1 VRVYEEPAPG
11 RHERFSLPDAVP
23 ALMLRMSDVKT
34 YYVRTERRVPGGRHV
49 RHTPPD
55 EQLGARP
62 EVAGAL
68 ELKARLDSQ
77 ELTYTQYQ
85 VAKLALEG
93 RAWPH
98 AAI

>member
-1 VRVYEEPAPG
+1 MRVYEEPAPG
-11 RHERFSLPDAVP
+11 RHERFSPPDAVP
-23 ALMLRMSDVKT
+23 ALMLRMSDLKT
-34 YYVRTERRVPGGRHV
+34 YYVRAERRAPGRHV

-55 EQLGARP
+55 EQLGAWP
-62 EVAGAL
+62 EVPGAL

-85 VAKLALEG
+85 VAKLALEAP
-93 RAWPH
+93 AWPH

>member
-1 VRVYEEPAPG
+1 MSLYEERAPG
-11 RHERFSLPDAVP
+11 RHERFTPPDEQRA
-23 ALMLRMSDVKT
+23 
-34 YYVRTERRVPGGRHV
+34 PGGRGRHV

-62 EVAGAL
+62 EVPGAW
-68 ELKARLDSQ
+68 ELKARLDSG

-85 VAKLALEG
+85 VALLALEG
-93 RAWPH
+93 PARPH

>member
-1 VRVYEEPAPG
+1 MRVYEERAPG
-11 RHERFSLPDAVP
+11 RHERFTPPDEQRA
-23 ALMLRMSDVKT
+23 
-34 YYVRTERRVPGGRHV
+34 PGGRGRHV

-55 EQLGARP
+55 EQLWAKP
-62 EVAGAL
+62 EVSPGAL
-68 ELKARLDSQ
+68 ELKARLDSG

-85 VAKLALEG
+85 VALLALEG